1 MRFITKI
8 LSNSKFKRCLLLI
21 FLLIIYIIVS
31 AISYTQAVCTDISNS
46 VFRLHVIA
54 NSDSSEDQSLKLIVR
69 DKVIEYMSSISNN
82 INSKDDLVVLLNE
95 NLSNLEL
102 IAKQTILENGYDYDV
117 SIEIGKFSFP
127 TKNYGD
133 ITLPPG
139 YYDALRIKIGSATGK
154 NWWCVMFPPLCF
166 VDVTTGIVPED
177 SKKIMKESLS
187 EEEYDLISNSSNSD
201 TQFKFKIVEVLQNF
215 SISGIFM

>member
-1 MRFITKI
+1 MKRF
-8 LSNSKFKRCLLLI
+8 FVLLLLLTLFI
-21 FLLIIYIIVS
+21 FVS
-31 AISYTQAVCTDISNS
+31 ALSYVNAVSTDIADS

-54 NSDSSEDQSLKLIVR
+54 NSDSEEDQSLKLKVR
-69 DKVIEYMSSISNN
+69 DELLSYMNTLAKDCTSKEEVVALAKEHQEEFKKIAEQVICDNGFSYPVN
-82 INSKDDLVVLLNE
+82 I
-95 NLSNLEL
+95 
-102 IAKQTILENGYDYDV
+102 Q
-117 SIEIGKFSFP
+117 IGDSDFP
-127 TKNYGD
+127 TKTYGD
-133 ITLPPG
+133 ISLPAG
-139 YYDALRIKIGSATGK
+139 TYDALRVQVGEAKGK